1 MEENGSKG
9 LSVAALIFGILG
21 ILCCCIGFPFAII
34 GLILAIMALAKR
46 KAGKGLAVAG
56 LITSLITLIISTI
69 VGVSMVPFMP
79 YVGEMK
85 EFFEDPQAAI
95 TEYEE
100 DGTYPAWV
108 DHMIND
114 GQITEEEA
122 DQIMD
127 SMIQSLKN
135 SGAVQSSN

>member
-127 SMIQSLKN
+127 QMVQSLKN
-135 SGAVQSSN
+135 SGQVQ

>member
-21 ILCCCIGFPFAII
+21 ILCCCMGFPFAII
-34 GLILAIMALAKR
+34 GLILAIIALAKR

-69 VGVSMVPFMP
+69 VGISMVPFMP
-79 YVGEMK
+79 YFGEMG
-85 EFFEDPQAAI
+85 EFFQDPQSAV

-100 DGTYPAWV
+100 DGTYPAWI

-135 SGAVQSSN
+135 SGQVQ